1 MSHVLA
7 LDQGTSSSRALVF
20 AEDGTILASAQQPIQ
35 QIYPQPGWVEHDPE
49 QIWATQRDTARQVLD
64 QEGIATADVGAI
76 GIANQRE
83 TIVLWDRNSGE
94 PLHNAIVWQDRR
106 TAEHVQRLHV
116 AGRGEWI
123 REKTGLVLDP
133 YFSATKIAWLL
144 DHVPTARARAEA
156 GELAVGTIDSWLM
169 WKLTGG
175 GVHVTDVSNASRTQL
190 FDIGRNI
197 WDDELLELFTVPRSL
212 LPRVYPSSG
221 FVAQTQADVFGES
234 LPITGIAGDQ
244 QAALFGQQCTE
255 SGMAKNTY
263 GTGCFLL
270 MYTGSTPVT
279 ADAGLLTTTAWQ
291 LQNRPP
297 EFALEGSIFTA
308 GAAIQWLR
316 DGLGIIDSAPQ
327 VNELAA
333 SVTDTAGVM
342 VVPAF
347 AGLGAPYWDPS
358 ARGTILGLTQG
369 STAAHIARATLEGI
383 AFQVADVLV
392 AMESDAGHPLAQLR
406 VDGGAAASDLLM
418 QLQADL
424 IGAPV
429 QRPTTTETT
438 ALGAAMLAGL
448 GVGLWDDSKQLSSR
462 GELQR
467 TFEPL
472 IEEDERE
479 QRRSDWQR
487 AVQRSRNWA

>member
-1 MSHVLA
+1 
-7 LDQGTSSSRALVF
+7 
-20 AEDGTILASAQQPIQ
+20 
-35 QIYPQPGWVEHDPE
+35 
-49 QIWATQRDTARQVLD
+49 
-64 QEGIATADVGAI
+64 
-76 GIANQRE
+76 
-83 TIVLWDRNSGE
+83 
-94 PLHNAIVWQDRR
+94 
-106 TAEHVQRLHV
+106 
-116 AGRGEWI
+116 
-123 REKTGLVLDP
+123 
-133 YFSATKIAWLL
+133 
-144 DHVPTARARAEA
+144 
-156 GELAVGTIDSWLM
+156 
-169 WKLTGG
+169 
-175 GVHVTDVSNASRTQL
+175 
-190 FDIGRNI
+190 
-197 WDDELLELFTVPRSL
+197 
-212 LPRVYPSSG
+212 
-221 FVAQTQADVFGES
+221 
-234 LPITGIAGDQ
+234 
-244 QAALFGQQCTE
+244 
-255 SGMAKNTY
+255 
-263 GTGCFLL
+263 
-270 MYTGSTPVT
+270 
-279 ADAGLLTTTAWQ
+279 
-291 LQNRPP
+291 
-297 EFALEGSIFTA
+297 
-308 GAAIQWLR
+308 
-316 DGLGIIDSAPQ
+316 
-327 VNELAA
+327 
-333 SVTDTAGVM
+333 M

>member
-1 MSHVLA
+1 
-7 LDQGTSSSRALVF
+7 
-20 AEDGTILASAQQPIQ
+20 
-35 QIYPQPGWVEHDPE
+35 
-49 QIWATQRDTARQVLD
+49 
-64 QEGIATADVGAI
+64 
-76 GIANQRE
+76 
-83 TIVLWDRNSGE
+83 
-94 PLHNAIVWQDRR
+94 
-106 TAEHVQRLHV
+106 
-116 AGRGEWI
+116 
-123 REKTGLVLDP
+123 
-133 YFSATKIAWLL
+133 
-144 DHVPTARARAEA
+144 
-156 GELAVGTIDSWLM
+156 
-169 WKLTGG
+169 
-175 GVHVTDVSNASRTQL
+175 
-190 FDIGRNI
+190 
-197 WDDELLELFTVPRSL
+197 
-212 LPRVYPSSG
+212 
-221 FVAQTQADVFGES
+221 
-234 LPITGIAGDQ
+234 
-244 QAALFGQQCTE
+244 
-255 SGMAKNTY
+255 
-263 GTGCFLL
+263 